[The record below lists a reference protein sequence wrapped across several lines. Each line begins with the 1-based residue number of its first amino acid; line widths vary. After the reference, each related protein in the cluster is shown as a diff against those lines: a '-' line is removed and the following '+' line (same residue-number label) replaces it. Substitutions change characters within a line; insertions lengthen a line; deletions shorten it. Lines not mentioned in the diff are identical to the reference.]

1 MFLEKLKLLEK
12 NFIHQV
18 YNLGYG
24 NEARSQNKLNMGCP
38 CGLGDNSREEAEDC
52 SKLAPMDAQGH
63 LNKDKTIYLGV
74 WGGGNR

>member
-1 MFLEKLKLLEK
+1 M
-12 NFIHQV
+12 
-18 YNLGYG
+18 YNLGNG

-63 LNKDKTIYLGV
+63 LNKDKTIFLSA
-74 WGGGNR
+74 GGTR